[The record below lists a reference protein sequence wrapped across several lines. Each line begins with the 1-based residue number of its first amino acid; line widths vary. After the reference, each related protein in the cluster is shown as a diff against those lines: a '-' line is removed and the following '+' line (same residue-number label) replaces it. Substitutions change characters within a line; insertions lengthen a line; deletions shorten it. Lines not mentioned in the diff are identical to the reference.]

1 MAYSDKIKLSHEK
14 IPFCISHFSNKRQYS
29 TFRSRRD
36 FIWRSSCWRYIT
48 IPRNVTN
55 MIWISEKYGREYDR
69 NMIFYFSGRGHSISP
84 PPYSHQ
90 QCLTLLPEKKY
101 FSIRKKRNCKK
112 SELRWGRYIKE
123 LQKRTEMRLN
133 IDQTLQVCK
142 NHCKKTVSA
151 PGIPET
157 FMNWCRISKLLK
169 MGLCVMYCEK
179 KYSVLVFHRAA

>member
-1 MAYSDKIKLSHEK
+1 MTEIWYFTFLAADTQSLRHHTLTNNASH
-14 IPFCISHFSNKRQYS
+14 CYL
-29 TFRSRRD
+29 RR
-36 FIWRSSCWRYIT
+36 
-48 IPRNVTN
+48 
-55 MIWISEKYGREYDR
+55 
-69 NMIFYFSGRGHSISP
+69 SISA
-84 PPYSHQ
+84 
-90 QCLTLLPEKKY
+90 
-101 FSIRKKRNCKK
+101 FAKKRNCKK

-169 MGLCVMYCEK
+169 MGLCVMFCGK
-179 KYSVLVFHRAA
+179 KIFSVSGSAKSKKSSDYVLRDGALITLLNWQVLKNTAGKSAAWAMVCHEICNNRWE